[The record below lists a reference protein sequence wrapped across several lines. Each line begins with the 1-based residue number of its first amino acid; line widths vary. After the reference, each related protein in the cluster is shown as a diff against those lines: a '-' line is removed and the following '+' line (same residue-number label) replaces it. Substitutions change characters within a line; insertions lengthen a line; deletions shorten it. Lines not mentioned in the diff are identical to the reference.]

1 MKCDMHNHSIYSDG
15 TFTPEKLVEIATESN
30 LSAIALTDHNTILG
44 LDRFLNAPNK
54 GNIDLVGGIE
64 FSTDYNGTELHILGL
79 FIPKEHYDEIEEMV
93 QNDLKKKE
101 QSNINLVDNLI
112 KKGFHITYEDIKNT
126 TPNGN
131 INRAVIANYMMH
143 KGYVES
149 VSEAFEKYL
158 NPSNGLYTPPE
169 KLSALDTIE
178 YIDSIGA
185 VSVLAH
191 PFLNLKTEVKI
202 REFLSLAKEKHLD
215 GMEVYYSKF
224 NEEQTIIAEKLAD
237 EFSLIKSGGSD
248 FHGENKP
255 DINMGTGKGNL
266 NIPYSVY
273 LNLKNRFEEKQ
284 K

>member
-1 MKCDMHNHSIYSDG
+1 MKCDMHNHSIFSDG
-15 TFTPEKLVEIATESN
+15 TFTPEKLVEIAKESN

-54 GNIDLVGGIE
+54 GNIELVGGIE
-64 FSTDYNGTELHILGL
+64 FSTDYKGTELHILGL
-79 FIPKEHYDEIEEMV
+79 FISKENYDEIEEKV
-93 QNDLKKKE
+93 QLDLKRKA
-101 QSNINLVDNLI
+101 QSNIDLVNNLI
-112 KKGFHITYEDIKNT
+112 KKGFDLTYEEIVKT

-169 KLSALDTIE
+169 KLSATDTIE
-178 YIDSIGA
+178 YINSIGA
-185 VSVLAH
+185 VSVWAH
-191 PFLNLKTEVKI
+191 PFLNLKTEEKI
-202 REFLSLAKEKHLD
+202 REFLSLAKEKNLD

-224 NEEQTIIAEKLAD
+224 NEEQTEIADKLAD
-237 EFSLIKSGGSD
+237 EFHLIKSGGSD

-255 DINMGTGKGNL
+255 EIKMGTGKGNL

-273 LNLKNRFEEKQ
+273 ENLKNRFIEKN

>member
-1 MKCDMHNHSIYSDG
+1 MKCDMHNHSIFSDG
-15 TFTPEKLVEIATESN
+15 TFTPEKLVEIAKESN

-54 GNIDLVGGIE
+54 GNIELVGGIE
-64 FSTDYNGTELHILGL
+64 FSTDYKGTELHILGL
-79 FIPKEHYDEIEEMV
+79 FIPKENYDEIEEKV
-93 QNDLKKKE
+93 QLDLKRKA
-101 QSNINLVDNLI
+101 QSNIDLVNNLI
-112 KKGFHITYEDIKNT
+112 KEGFDLTYEEIVKT

-143 KGYVES
+143 KGFVES

-169 KLSALDTIE
+169 KLSATDTIE
-178 YIDSIGA
+178 YINSIGA
-185 VSVLAH
+185 VSVWAH
-191 PFLNLKTEVKI
+191 PFLNLKTEEKI
-202 REFLSLAKEKHLD
+202 REFLALAKEKNLD

-224 NEEQTIIAEKLAD
+224 NEEQTEIADKLAD
-237 EFSLIKSGGSD
+237 EFHLIKSGGSD

-255 DINMGTGKGNL
+255 EIKMGTGKGNL

-273 LNLKNRFEEKQ
+273 ENLKNRFIEKN

>member
-1 MKCDMHNHSIYSDG
+1 MKCDMHNHSIFSDG
-15 TFTPEKLVEIATESN
+15 TFTPEKLVKIAKESN

-54 GNIDLVGGIE
+54 GNIELVGGIE
-64 FSTDYNGTELHILGL
+64 FSTDYKGTELHILGL
-79 FIPKEHYDEIEEMV
+79 FIPKENYDEIEEKV
-93 QNDLKKKE
+93 QLDLKRKA
-101 QSNINLVDNLI
+101 QSNIDLVNNLI
-112 KKGFHITYEDIKNT
+112 KKGFDLTYEEIVKT

-169 KLSALDTIE
+169 KLSATDTIE
-178 YIDSIGA
+178 YINSIGA
-185 VSVLAH
+185 VSVWAH
-191 PFLNLKTEVKI
+191 PFLNLKTEEKI
-202 REFLSLAKEKHLD
+202 REFLTLAKEKNLD

-224 NEEQTIIAEKLAD
+224 NEEQTKIADKLAD
-237 EFSLIKSGGSD
+237 EFHLIKSGGSD

-255 DINMGTGKGNL
+255 EIKMGTGKGNL

-273 LNLKNRFEEKQ
+273 ENLKNRFNEKN

>member
-1 MKCDMHNHSIYSDG
+1 MHNHSIFSDG
-15 TFTPEKLVEIATESN
+15 TFTPEKLVEIAKESK

-54 GNIDLVGGIE
+54 CNIELVGGIE
-64 FSTDYNGTELHILGL
+64 FSTDYKGTELHILGL
-79 FIPKEHYDEIEEMV
+79 FIPKENYDEIEEKV
-93 QNDLKKKE
+93 QLDLKRKA
-101 QSNINLVDNLI
+101 QSNIDLVNNLI
-112 KKGFHITYEDIKNT
+112 KEGFDLTYEEIVKT

-169 KLSALDTIE
+169 KLSATDTIE
-178 YIDSIGA
+178 YINSIGA

-191 PFLNLKTEVKI
+191 PFLNLKTEEKI
-202 REFLSLAKEKHLD
+202 REFLTLAKEKNLD

-224 NEEQTIIAEKLAD
+224 NEEQTEIADKLAD
-237 EFSLIKSGGSD
+237 EFHLIKSGGSD

-255 DINMGTGKGNL
+255 EIKMGTGKGNL

-273 LNLKNRFEEKQ
+273 ENLKNRFNEKN

>member
-1 MKCDMHNHSIYSDG
+1 MHNHSIFSDG
-15 TFTPEKLVEIATESN
+15 TFTPEKLVEIAKESN

-54 GNIDLVGGIE
+54 GNIELVGGIE
-64 FSTDYNGTELHILGL
+64 FSTDYKGTELHILGL
-79 FIPKEHYDEIEEMV
+79 FISKENYDEIEEKV
-93 QNDLKKKE
+93 QLDLKRKA
-101 QSNINLVDNLI
+101 QSNIDLVNNLI
-112 KKGFHITYEDIKNT
+112 KKGFDLTYEEIVKT

-169 KLSALDTIE
+169 KLSATDTIE
-178 YIDSIGA
+178 YINSIGA
-185 VSVLAH
+185 VSVWAH
-191 PFLNLKTEVKI
+191 PFLNLKTEEKI
-202 REFLSLAKEKHLD
+202 REFLSLAKEKNLD

-224 NEEQTIIAEKLAD
+224 NEEQTEIADKLAD
-237 EFSLIKSGGSD
+237 EFHLIKSGGSD

-255 DINMGTGKGNL
+255 EIKMGTGKGNL

-273 LNLKNRFEEKQ
+273 ENLKNRFIEKN

>member
-1 MKCDMHNHSIYSDG
+1 MKCDMHNHSIFSDG
-15 TFTPEKLVEIATESN
+15 TFTPEKLVEIAKESN

-54 GNIDLVGGIE
+54 GNIELVGGIE
-64 FSTDYNGTELHILGL
+64 FSTDYKGTELHILGL
-79 FIPKEHYDEIEEMV
+79 FIPKENYDEIEEKV
-93 QNDLKKKE
+93 QLDLKRKA
-101 QSNINLVDNLI
+101 QSNIDLVNNLI
-112 KKGFHITYEDIKNT
+112 KEGFDLTYEEIVKT

-169 KLSALDTIE
+169 KLSATDTIE
-178 YIDSIGA
+178 YINSIGA

-191 PFLNLKTEVKI
+191 PFLNLKTEEKI
-202 REFLSLAKEKHLD
+202 REFLTLAKEKNLD

-224 NEEQTIIAEKLAD
+224 NEEQTEIADKLAD
-237 EFSLIKSGGSD
+237 EFHLIKSGGSD

-255 DINMGTGKGNL
+255 EIKMGTGKGNL

-273 LNLKNRFEEKQ
+273 ENLKNRFIEKN

>member
-1 MKCDMHNHSIYSDG
+1 MKCDMHNHSIFSDG
-15 TFTPEKLVEIATESN
+15 TFTPEKLVEIAKESK

-54 GNIDLVGGIE
+54 CNIELVGGIE
-64 FSTDYNGTELHILGL
+64 FSTDYKGTELHILGL
-79 FIPKEHYDEIEEMV
+79 FIPKENYDEIEEKV
-93 QNDLKKKE
+93 QLDLKRKA
-101 QSNINLVDNLI
+101 QSNIDLVNNLI
-112 KKGFHITYEDIKNT
+112 KEGFDLTYEEIVKT

-169 KLSALDTIE
+169 KLSATDTIE
-178 YIDSIGA
+178 YINSIGA

-191 PFLNLKTEVKI
+191 PFLNLKTEEKI
-202 REFLSLAKEKHLD
+202 REFLTLAKEKNLD

-224 NEEQTIIAEKLAD
+224 NEEQTEIADKLAD
-237 EFSLIKSGGSD
+237 EFHLIKSGGSD

-255 DINMGTGKGNL
+255 EIKMGTGKGNL

-273 LNLKNRFEEKQ
+273 ENLKNRFNEKN